1 MTNTLSA
8 TLPIHSSA
16 ESANWIALLG
26 RRDEPVDGVEDYC
39 AFLGA
44 GLARIG
50 IQIDRVGVNWAD
62 KGWLPA
68 LRQLWRESVAWRGK
82 WVLLQYTALGWS
94 RRGFPLGAVA
104 VSAIVR
110 RRGARC
116 ALVFHEP
123 YRQAPGSRRWIDRVR
138 GACQDWV
145 VRCLHNR
152 AEKSIFADPL
162 DKIPWLPKN
171 DPKAV
176 FIPIGA
182 NIPEPAIRPS
192 SDIPRNGAAK
202 TVAVFCLSSPPLR
215 QEEVGDICSALR
227 FACANGPALRA
238 LFVGRETAEAQSEI
252 VRALDGVEIEI
263 CNLGLLDAHEVASAL
278 AASDAMLCVRGRLYP
293 RRGSALA
300 GVACGMPIVG
310 YEGAAAGTPLEEAGL
325 ALVPYRDSKA
335 LGAALT
341 RVFADDD
348 LRAALQ
354 KRSRSAHDKYFSWSV
369 IAKQFAESLKSSP

>member
-1 MTNTLSA
+1 VRILPAAAHATNKASEPKAWL
-8 TLPIHSSA
+8 
-16 ESANWIALLG
+16 ALLG
-26 RRDEPVDGVEDYC
+26 RRDLPVDGVEDYC
-39 AFLGA
+39 TFLGA

-50 IQIDRVGVNWAD
+50 IQLDRARVNWAD
-62 KGWLPA
+62 NRWLPA
-68 LRQLWRESVAWRGK
+68 LRQLWHESVAWRGK

-94 RRGFPLGAVA
+94 QRGFPLGVVA

-110 RRGARC
+110 HRGARC
-116 ALVFHEP
+116 AIVFHEP
-123 YRQAPGSRRWIDRVR
+123 YRQAPGSRRWMDRVR

-145 VRCLHNR
+145 VRSLHVR

-162 DKIPWLPKN
+162 DKIGWLKKN
-171 DPKAV
+171 DPKAI

-182 NIPEPAIRPS
+182 NIPEPAIRPDS
-192 SDIPRNGAAK
+192 EAPRNGATR

-227 FACANGPALRA
+227 FASANGSALRV

-263 CNLGLLDAHEVASAL
+263 CNLGLLDADEVSRAL
-278 AASDAMLCVRGRLYP
+278 AGSDAMLCVRGRLYP

-310 YEGAAAGTPLEEAGL
+310 YEGAVDGTPLEEAGL

-341 RVFADDD
+341 RVFTDDD
-348 LRAALQ
+348 LRASLQ

-369 IAKQFAESLKSSP
+369 IAKQFAESLKASP